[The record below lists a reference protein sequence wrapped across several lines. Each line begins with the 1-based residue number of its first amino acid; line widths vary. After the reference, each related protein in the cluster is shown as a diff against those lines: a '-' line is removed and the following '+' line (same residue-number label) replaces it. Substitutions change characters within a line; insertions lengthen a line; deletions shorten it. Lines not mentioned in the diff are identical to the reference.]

1 MKKTVSA
8 LLWKKAFDS
17 VPRFVMWKVHHR
29 FGCPGHF
36 KYLVQARHDISER
49 VSPTPQK
56 NTARRI
62 SNHLRTIKICVLP
75 SMLLTV
81 NLAEMLQKLLENQGI
96 DIRYRYNGGIF
107 IINKLR
113 SKRLTHMQHVL

>member
-49 VSPTPQK
+49 VSPTPPKKNCQK
-56 NTARRI
+56 NFQSFADYKNMR
-62 SNHLRTIKICVLP
+62 
-75 SMLLTV
+75 
-81 NLAEMLQKLLENQGI
+81 LAVYVI
-96 DIRYRYNGGIF
+96 DSESGRNA
-107 IINKLR
+107 
-113 SKRLTHMQHVL
+113 SKTSRKSRN